1 MGHLLLSWMS
11 AHLGFPIWKWF
22 LWKTSHC
29 CWLPVMG
36 VRWTEGQEGSEPLNN
51 KPQKFPGVC
60 QVKVTEQSY
69 LSLARWQNISLVIT
83 LTISTCSA
91 SLWKTKPS
99 VLLVQGI
106 GSCLSDTQRTSPR
119 HHRDFQCEQ
128 IPVSEQATVT
138 FSRKTTPYRGPMIG
152 LPQLSWGEDFF
163 MCHTI
168 WFGAGQ
174 QQVNFVQNVDKV

>member
-1 MGHLLLSWMS
+1 MGHLLLSWIS
-11 AHLGFPIWKWF
+11 ARLGFPIWKWF

-29 CWLPVMG
+29 CWLPIIV

-69 LSLARWQNISLVIT
+69 LSLGCWQNISLVIT

-99 VLLVQGI
+99 VLLIQGT
-106 GSCLSDTQRTSPR
+106 GSCLRDTQRTSPK
-119 HHRDFQCEQ
+119 HHRDFQREQ

-138 FSRKTTPYRGPMIG
+138 SRRWHHTEDLWLVCPKFNEERTSPCATPFDLVLGSNRSTLCRM
-152 LPQLSWGEDFF
+152 
-163 MCHTI
+163 
-168 WFGAGQ
+168 
-174 QQVNFVQNVDKV
+174 